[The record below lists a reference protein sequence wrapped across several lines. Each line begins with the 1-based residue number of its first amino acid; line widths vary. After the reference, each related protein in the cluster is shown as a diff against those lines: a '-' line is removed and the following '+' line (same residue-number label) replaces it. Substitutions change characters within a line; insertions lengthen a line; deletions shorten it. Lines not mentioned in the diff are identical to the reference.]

1 MKVLL
6 NNIVLMRNKIW
17 DGFKII
23 LALAL
28 LGYAISITDL
38 HQITALGSRI
48 SPVWLMFTMVMF
60 CVMTLL
66 KALQYNFITGGKA
79 GYFRVLGIVVVQNAL
94 SNFVATTA
102 GIASYVTMMGTEK
115 DIRFGKAT
123 FSFLIVKMADLIAVL
138 ILLVFSLSVSWPVPN
153 SLWRVL
159 LVICAI
165 ILSILLAFLATII
178 FRKGIMEFVR
188 KVIFRL
194 KIGHW
199 RSVDQILE
207 LFSSFSEQNSSRIM
221 KLLGVSIGLSL
232 IYMSITVLWGYA
244 RLRTFS
250 FIVDFG
256 IVALITCILQ
266 LASWVPVF
274 VFGGL
279 GISESI
285 SVYFFSAFG
294 FEQSSVAAVLIAV
307 RVFIYLMNALTLFY
321 LPMERFF
328 TRTKPS
334 Q

>member
-1 MKVLL
+1 MKTQVETTTSRRGW
-6 NNIVLMRNKIW
+6 VW

-23 LALAL
+23 LALGL
-28 LGYAISITDL
+28 LAHAISITDL
-38 HQITALGSRI
+38 RQITALGSRI
-48 SPVWLMFTMVMF
+48 SPIWLVFTLVMF

-94 SNFVATTA
+94 ANFVATTA
-102 GIASYVTMMGTEK
+102 GITSYVTMMGAEK

-138 ILLVFSLSVSWPVPN
+138 ILLVFSLSLSWPVPN
-153 SLWRVL
+153 SIWRVL

-165 ILSILLAFLATII
+165 IISVLLVFFATII
-178 FRKGIMEFVR
+178 FRKWIVELVR
-188 KVIFRL
+188 KIIFRL
-194 KIGHW
+194 QIGHW
-199 RSVDQILE
+199 RFVNQLLE
-207 LFSSFSEQNSSRIM
+207 LLGSLSEQNSSRIM
-221 KLLGVSIGLSL
+221 KLLGTSIGISL

-250 FIVDFG
+250 FVVDFG
-256 IVALITCILQ
+256 IVVLITCILQ

-328 TRTKPS
+328 TRTKPL